1 MRLRSLTK
9 HIREQ
14 NWFAVALDF
23 FIVVAGILIAFQI
36 TNWSESRQNAR
47 TQDLIIDALITNLDD
62 GINVQNEFTTEINK
76 GLADWEAA
84 YARGEK
90 PYPYYFLIDGSDTAP
105 DTWAVFEQMSLTEL
119 FDPVTLFDLT
129 FFYSELEG
137 VGRKYV
143 RYATFVETRILPG
156 MISDEDVFYNA
167 KGQLKPEFL
176 ANMDRLRV
184 FQKETDHLTR
194 WSECLATRLKS
205 RQVFETACRREDSL
219 NLSVSEQSQ
228 TKGDE

>member
-1 MRLRSLTK
+1 MRLRSHTK

-23 FIVVAGILIAFQI
+23 FIVVVGILIAFQI
-36 TNWSESRQNAR
+36 TNWSESRQNAKTR
-47 TQDLIIDALITNLDD
+47 DLIIDALITNLND
-62 GINVQNEFTTEINK
+62 GIAVQNEFTAEINQ

-84 YARGEK
+84 YDRGEK
-90 PYPYYFLIDGSDTAP
+90 PDPYYFLIVGPDTAP

-143 RYATFVETRILPG
+143 RYATFVETHILPG
-156 MISDEDVFYNA
+156 KINDEDVFYSAN
-167 KGQLKPEFL
+167 GQLKPEFV

-194 WSECLATRLKS
+194 WSECLAERLKS
-205 RQVFETACRREDSL
+205 KQLFETACRRADSL
-219 NLSVSEQSQ
+219 NLSASEQSQ
-228 TKGDE
+228 TEEDE

>member
-23 FIVVAGILIAFQI
+23 FIVVVGILIAFQI
-36 TNWSESRQNAR
+36 TNWNEARQDAKIR
-47 TQDLIIDALITNLDD
+47 DLIIDALVTNLND
-62 GINVQNEFTTEINK
+62 GIAVQNDFTAEINT
-76 GLADWEAA
+76 GLLDWDAA

-90 PYPYYFLIDGSDTAP
+90 PDPYYFLIVGSDTAP

-143 RYATFVETRILPG
+143 RYATFVENRILPG
-156 MISDEDVFYNA
+156 KINNEDVFYNA
-167 KGQLKPEFL
+167 NGQLKPEFV

-184 FQKETDHLTR
+184 FKKETDHLTR
-194 WSECLATRLKS
+194 WSECLSKRLQSK
-205 RQVFETACRREDSL
+205 QVFETACRREDSL
-219 NLSVSEQSQ
+219 NVSVSEQTQ
-228 TKGDE
+228 PKGDE